1 VTKGLPVLLLLLIIF
16 LQPSMLQAQASQD
29 EDEQEV
35 LLSFRYR
42 GVIANYVLAKF
53 RDGEFYIATSEVLN
67 LLQIEN
73 NINLQALSLS
83 GSYADTGLEYEI
95 NFGSGIARLGEKSI
109 SMNADD
115 YLVRETDFFLHPGI
129 FEELLGLNF
138 TVDFNNLTL
147 SLQTEYSMPVV
158 ARQERELRRQRM
170 LRNKSSMLRDYHP
183 LQFDRDRKLLDAGF
197 LDYNFST
204 SVTERENV
212 FFYNTSTGVEVAGGD
227 FQGTFA
233 GAISADVTSL
243 NTSNVRWRYVLRDNL
258 YMTQATAG
266 QSISNGLQNLAFT
279 GVKLTNEPIEP
290 RFIYDEF
297 LLQGET
303 TPESEVELYLNN
315 SLVDFQRADDFGNYR
330 FQVPLSYGSS
340 QYDVRIFS
348 PTGQVRQEFTRLQ
361 IPFNFL
367 PPGEI
372 NYTVNAGRLDNPI
385 FGTIDRGFMT
395 QNNVRA
401 GINNW
406 LTAGA
411 GVEYFDEY
419 NSTPTFSGSLSSR
432 LFTKYLFTVEA
443 ANGAF
448 VRFNSNAVFPSSSN
462 FSLDYTYFLKD
473 GGLYNPGRNNA
484 TINGSIFTPFTLFDS
499 PFFFRWTTNVQQRET
514 SNVTRYN
521 FDLNS
526 RLNRLNLR
534 IGYQDSQI
542 GNLRF
547 ESTPL
552 ARFTT
557 SATYT
562 LARHSG
568 IPVYLRGAFLRA
580 RLEFLPSS
588 SRVEETELQLSR
600 SIMRNGRLQINFGR
614 NFIGD
619 FNLFSMSLTLD
630 FNKVRSTT
638 TTRNIRGDASL
649 TQSVRGSV
657 GFDSDNNR
665 FLLTNRQQVGRSGV
679 AVRLF
684 TDQNENGTFD
694 EGDQLL
700 NEQAARLGRSAGA
713 QFTNNDIT
721 YFSQLLAYNR
731 YNLEINKN
739 VLKDP
744 LLVPALESFSLVTDP
759 NRYKQIDIPMYMS
772 GVLEGMVLREVN
784 GNRVGVG
791 GLRIQITGKSAGNN
805 KELYRDEIR
814 TFSDGSFYTFELPPG
829 RYEVEADSTQLDFLG
844 VEARPEKLE
853 FEVEAKADGD
863 IIEGLEI
870 LLVNR
875 GNKIRPQKSR
885 EEAEKVPADT
895 TISKP
900 EITKMQKPSDV
911 PALPFVKGGFSGYF
925 NRLQDEEGSINQND
939 CTYTVQI
946 GSYRTHSYS
955 LQVADEAEK
964 ISGYQFGIYPN
975 RTYGLNAIRAE
986 RSMNLNEAI
995 LLKSE
1000 LEKNLGL
1007 IAPAIVNQCYLN
1019 NKPAPPKPARY
1030 ALEIESNENPDDL
1043 RLLLSSIEEMTSVK
1057 TDTDDGSRQN
1067 RFITGFFEMNKD
1079 ALNFYREISALE
1091 EIESVHLRINQ
1102 SAKQR
1107 IEFDY
1112 LLQTGMFST
1121 YEEASVSLTYLQE
1134 SLNLESKIFHDEND
1148 TYFVVLTNTPQ
1159 TWSELNSLYEK
1170 LSDTVTN
1177 SGKPVIHLIEYSV
1190 QSSDS

>member
-1 VTKGLPVLLLLLIIF
+1 MSKGLPVLLLLLLIIV
-16 LQPSMLQAQASQD
+16 QPPNLQAQALQD

-42 GVIANYVLAKF
+42 GVIANYVMARFK
-53 RDGEFYIATSEVLN
+53 DGEFYIAASEVLN

-73 NINLQALSLS
+73 NINLQNLSLS
-83 GSYADTGLEYEI
+83 GIYTDTGLEYEI
-95 NFGSGIARLGEKSI
+95 NFSSGNARLGEKRI
-109 SMNADD
+109 SMNAED
-115 YLVRETDFFLHPGI
+115 YLVRETDFFMHPRI

-138 TVDFNNLTL
+138 SIDFNNLTL
-147 SLQTEYSMPVV
+147 SLQTEYNIPVV
-158 ARQERELRRQRM
+158 ARQERESRRQRM
-170 LRNKSSMLRDYHP
+170 LRNQSSILREYYP

-204 SVTERENV
+204 SLTERENV
-212 FFYNTSTGVEVAGGD
+212 FFYNASTGIEVAGGD
-227 FQGTFA
+227 FQGTFS
-233 GAISADVTSL
+233 GAISSQVTSL
-243 NTSNVRWRYVLRDNL
+243 NTNNARWRYVLRDNL

-266 QSISNGLQNLAFT
+266 QSISNGLQSLAFT
-279 GVKLTNEPIEP
+279 GVKLTNEPVEP

-297 LLQGET
+297 ILQGET

-361 IPFNFL
+361 VPFNFL

-385 FGTIDRGFMT
+385 FGTVDRGFMT

-411 GVEYFDEY
+411 GIEYFDEY

-448 VRFNSNAVFPSSSN
+448 VRFNSSAVFPSSSN

-484 TINGSIFTPFTLFDS
+484 TISGRIFTPFTLFDS

-514 SNVTRYN
+514 ANVTRYN

-526 RLNRLNLR
+526 RLDRLNLR

-542 GNLRF
+542 GKLNF

-552 ARFTT
+552 ARLTT

-580 RLEFLPSS
+580 QLEFLPSS
-588 SRVEETELQLSR
+588 SRVEETEIQFSR
-600 SIMRNGRLQINFGR
+600 SIMRNGRVQFNFGR

-638 TTRNIRGDASL
+638 TTRNIRGDASF

-657 GFDSDNNR
+657 GFDSDNER

-684 TDQNENGTFD
+684 TDNNENGVFD
-694 EGDQLL
+694 KDDQLL

-713 QFTNNDIT
+713 QFTRGDIT

-744 LLVPALESFSLVTDP
+744 LLVPSLESFSIVTDP

-772 GVLEGMVLREVN
+772 GVLEGRVLRDAN
-784 GNRVGVG
+784 GNKTGVG
-791 GLRIQITGKSAGNN
+791 GLRLKITEKPSGKNR
-805 KELYRDEIR
+805 ELFRDELR
-814 TFSDGSFYTFELPPG
+814 TFSDGSFYTYELPPG
-829 RYEVEADSTQLDFLG
+829 QYEVEVDSAQLEFLDA
-844 VEARPEKLE
+844 ETLPEKLE
-853 FEVEAKADGD
+853 FEVRALADGD
-863 IIEGLEI
+863 IIEGKEI
-870 LLVNR
+870 LLVNKSEQEIPEKEEPVADTETD
-875 GNKIRPQKSR
+875 NKIEDPDS
-885 EEAEKVPADT
+885 
-895 TISKP
+895 
-900 EITKMQKPSDV
+900 TKTQFPSDV
-911 PALPFVKGGFSGYF
+911 TELPLVRGGFSSYF
-925 NRLQDEEGSINQND
+925 NQIQDEDRVINQND
-939 CTYTVQI
+939 CKYTVQI

-955 LQVADEAEK
+955 LKVALEAEEH
-964 ISGYQFGIYPN
+964 SGYNFQVFPN
-975 RTYGLNAIRAE
+975 RLYDLNAIRVE
-986 RSMNLNEAI
+986 NSMNLNQAI
-995 LLKSE
+995 RLMSE
-1000 LEKNLGL
+1000 LKEKLDL
-1007 IAPAIVNQCYLN
+1007 STPAIINQCYLDG
-1019 NKPAPPKPARY
+1019 KPAQPIPAKF
-1030 ALEIESNENPDDL
+1030 ALEIESEEKFPKAKPLL
-1043 RLLLSSIEEMTSVK
+1043 RSLEEVTTVNVETVK
-1057 TDTDDGSRQN
+1057 NGPRN
-1067 RFITGFFEMNKD
+1067 RLTTGFFNDKED
-1079 ALNFYREISALE
+1079 ALRYHQQFLE
-1091 EIESVHLRINQ
+1091 YEGIEAIRYKIDE
-1102 SAKQR
+1102 AGKQH
-1107 IEFDY
+1107 IQFDY
-1112 LLQTGMFST
+1112 LLQTGMFKS
-1121 YEEASVSLTYLQE
+1121 YEEASENRSFIRE
-1134 SLNLESKIFHDEND
+1134 FLNLEARIFYDED
-1148 TYFVVLTNTPQ
+1148 EYYYVVLSETPQ
-1159 TWSELNSLYEK
+1159 IWEQLLSLYEILLK
-1170 LSDTVTN
+1170 SEDTSFT
-1177 SGKPVIHLIEYSV
+1177 PVIHLLEYIE
-1190 QSSDS
+1190 